1 MSKYK
6 YFMSKVFPGIEKH
19 TSSVFILFSNEIATQ
34 QRPQHA
40 IMRTKHCTRDFPA
53 VCFGMNGAI
62 FTSFADVYPF
72 WNVITKPLKQVS
84 HRYRVRTEPDFI
96 FNQLRSTL
104 EAPLN
109 LVTKLWWLWISS
121 TEFFQR
127 SVSRKHIL
135 RREHNFLDNWISMN
149 GSIRSTSLKL
159 STSKLNNKY
168 KVKLLRTK
176 ISQFLTDSLSE
187 HLIMFEKYYTWCYF
201 S

>member
-1 MSKYK
+1 MLSCERNI
-6 YFMSKVFPGIEKH
+6 V
-19 TSSVFILFSNEIATQ
+19 
-34 QRPQHA
+34 HA
-40 IMRTKHCTRDFPA
+40 ISLQSVSEWMKLFLLPSS
-53 VCFGMNGAI
+53 MYI
-62 FTSFADVYPF
+62 PF
-72 WNVITKPLKQVS
+72 CNVITKPLKQVS
-84 HRYRVRTEPDFI
+84 HRYNFRTEPAFI

-159 STSKLNNKY
+159 STSHKLNNKY
-168 KVKLLRTK
+168 KVKLLRTR
-176 ISQFLTDSLSE
+176 ISHFWQTLN
-187 HLIMFEKYYTWCYF
+187 I
-201 S
+201 